1 MKRKV
6 MLLMTGLYYG
16 GMERVVFIAQSLI
29 KKEYDVTVVTLYAKD
44 ADYEPD
50 FEYID
55 LNCPPKGGK
64 ISKSLNV
71 LKRVSKVRKIKNK
84 IKPDIVMSFGTS
96 ANFANVLSKGKEK
109 VVVGIR
115 SYDWLTNYFVN
126 YSIDR
131 WTYNRADRVVSV
143 SKLIAQDAE
152 RIFTLSKEKSK
163 VLYNPYDV
171 DFICKKAEEHLD
183 EINLPNTDKLIISVG
198 RLVNQKGFNHL
209 IKAFSLVIQNHPDA
223 HLMIVGHGEKEDE
236 LRKLILNLGIQDNV
250 ILTGGQSNPYK
261 FMKNANLY
269 ALSSVTEGFP
279 NAMVEAMSIGL
290 PILAVDCKSGPRE
303 ILSTLDSNNSTYRN
317 KGLEKCDYGV
327 ISMESSKSFDYNADN
342 IEKCDQVLA
351 EGIDKFLSSESLRK
365 EYSIK
370 SRKRAQEFTYDRF
383 KSSLLNIL
391 NEL

>member
-6 MLLMTGLYYG
+6 MLLMTGLHYG

-29 KKEYDVTVVTLYAKD
+29 KKDYDVRVVTLYAKD

-55 LNCPPKGGK
+55 LNCPPRGGK
-64 ISKSLNV
+64 ISKSFNV
-71 LKRVSKVRKIKNK
+71 LKRVLKVRKIKNK

-131 WTYNRADRVVSV
+131 WTYNRSDRVVSV

-152 RIFTLSKEKSK
+152 RIFTLSKERSK

-171 DFICKKAEEHLD
+171 DYICKKAEEELD

-236 LRKLILNLGIQDNV
+236 LRTLILNLGIQENV
-250 ILTGGQSNPYK
+250 ILAGGQSNPYK

-269 ALSSVTEGFP
+269 VLSSVTEGFP
-279 NAMVEAMSIGL
+279 NAMVEAMSVGL

-303 ILSTLDSNNSTYRN
+303 ILSTLDSKNSTYKN
-317 KGLEKCDYGV
+317 KDLEKCEYGV
-327 ISMESSKSFDYNADN
+327 ISMESSQSFDYNADN

-351 EGIDKFLSSESLRK
+351 EGIDMFLSNESLRK

-383 KSSLLNIL
+383 KSNLLAIL
-391 NEL
+391 NEI